1 MHPDVVVQ
9 FFGIWGTK
17 NPPGRQEEGVTARK
31 SGGVTTELDKHIN
44 WLSTVRKPRCLA
56 KTNMYRTISAFF
68 LTRREKG
75 TDLRKINCS
84 IVVFI
89 NQVEG
94 FLLALGHLRVI
105 CPCEL
110 IPVGQRLFY
119 LHHLDLEVE
128 HGTPGDEV
136 VCNAM
141 LRLNQ
146 GVPTWGTCTPMAYGY
161 NCLSEGCIWG

>member
-1 MHPDVVVQ
+1 M
-9 FFGIWGTK
+9 FGR
-17 NPPGRQEEGVTARK
+17 NEHV
-31 SGGVTTELDKHIN
+31 SDN
-44 WLSTVRKPRCLA
+44 FC
-56 KTNMYRTISAFF
+56 FF

-89 NQVEG
+89 NQVKG
-94 FLLALGHLRVI
+94 FLFALGHLRVI

-146 GVPTWGTCTPMAYGY
+146 GVPTWVHAPLWPMGTIACLKGAFEASNKRESISIYYVFLNIYTYISQNCFQKSLYAY
-161 NCLSEGCIWG
+161 C